1 MSTPVA
7 ASTPD
12 ASNPESSPQTQVSV
26 RGLSVSY
33 RDGEDWIDAL
43 REVSLDVAEG
53 EVFGLVGES
62 GCGKSTL
69 ALTLLGYRHPRAK
82 IAGGE
87 VRVEGRDLLALPPST
102 LASLRGRR
110 ISFVPQN
117 PTTAL
122 NPARQIGDLVVEV
135 LTSHRAAA
143 SGEAARRR
151 GRELLAQVGLPEP
164 DATMKRYPHQLS
176 GGQQQRVCIAMALAC
191 EPALVVLDEPTTGL
205 DVTTQEQI
213 IDLLAALRLRLRM
226 TMVYVAHDLAVL
238 AQIADRV
245 GVMYAGSMV
254 EVAPVDTLFREPRH
268 PYTRGLIGSV
278 PRLDHDDGV
287 PFAAP
292 LKGLLRRGEL
302 GSGCAFARRC
312 DYAEAACEAHMPSLE
327 PAGSGHDVACFRWR
341 EIGPPPRLAGDA
353 SREVIREPAARPVLE
368 LDDVSV
374 AYGPAPTGLAGA
386 LRRASPPV
394 VHDVSLRIAEGE
406 TFALVGESG
415 SGKST
420 IARAVSGLLAPR
432 AGRILFRG
440 EAAPSRVA
448 ARPQE
453 LRRLIQYV
461 FQNPDAS
468 LNPRMRIRRILARPL
483 ELLGNV
489 AARELDS
496 RVAAALDDVRLD
508 SDYADRFPDQ
518 LSGGE
523 RQRIAIARALVV
535 DPALLLCDE
544 VLSALD
550 VSVQASILD
559 LLRRLRTRH
568 RVSMLFISHDLA
580 VVRTLADRIGVM
592 YRGRL
597 LETGSN
603 DEVFAP
609 PHHPYTRLLLHAIP
623 GMRARRRAGEA
634 VHGGARAKQRPR
646 ATRRRRGLRKPS
658 SGAWVAACSQ
668 GAVPDRS
675 RVSARRPL
683 RPGAGPARHC
693 AFAATT
699 RWASYSIERATCS
712 AIRSECRDASE
723 GERTE
728 SRSSRSLCPSPGSTR
743 LRSAERRVQ
752 SRHYDSRIR

>member
-1 MSTPVA
+1 MSAPGAVGRTGRARPPVRHSA
-7 ASTPD
+7 EAH
-12 ASNPESSPQTQVSV
+12 V
-26 RGLSVSY
+26 RVRDLSVSY
-33 RDGEDWIDAL
+33 RDGEEWLEAL
-43 REVSLDVAEG
+43 REISLEVVEG

-62 GCGKSTL
+62 GCGKSSL

-82 IAGGE
+82 FANGE
-87 VRVEGRDLLALPPST
+87 VRVEGRDLLALPPDA
-102 LASLRGRR
+102 LAALRGRR

-122 NPARQIGDLVVEV
+122 NPARRIGDLMTEV
-135 LTSHRAAA
+135 LTNHGAAA
-143 SGEAARRR
+143 SREAARRR
-151 GRELLAQVGLPEP
+151 AREMLVQVGLPDPER
-164 DATMKRYPHQLS
+164 MLKRYPHQLS
-176 GGQQQRVCIAMALAC
+176 GGQQQRVCIAMALGSD
-191 EPALVVLDEPTTGL
+191 PALVVLDEPTTGL

-213 IDLLAALRLRLRM
+213 IDLLATLRRRLRT
-226 TMVYVAHDLAVL
+226 TMVYVTHDLAVL

-245 GVMYAGSMV
+245 GVMYAGRMV

-268 PYTRGLIGSV
+268 PYTRGLIASV
-278 PRLDHDDGV
+278 PRLDEDDSV

-292 LKGLLRRGEL
+292 LRGLLRRGEL

-312 DYAEAACEAHMPSLE
+312 DYAEPACEARAPPLE
-327 PAGSGHDVACFRWR
+327 PVDDGHDVACFRWR
-341 EIGPPPRLAGDA
+341 EIVPAPALAGGA
-353 SREVIREPAARPVLE
+353 GSEPIREPAARPVLE
-368 LDDVSV
+368 LDAVSL
-374 AYGPAPTGLAGA
+374 AYGPASAGLANVF
-386 LRRASPPV
+386 RRPSPLV

-440 EAAPSRVA
+440 EPAPGRVA
-448 ARPQE
+448 ARPPE

-468 LNPRMRIRRILARPL
+468 LNPRMRVRNILARPL

-489 AARELDS
+489 AASELDA

-508 SDYADRFPDQ
+508 ADYADRFPDQ

-523 RQRIAIARALVV
+523 RQRIAIARALIV

-544 VLSALD
+544 ILSALD
-550 VSVQASILD
+550 VSVQANILD
-559 LLRRLRTRH
+559 LLRRLRARY

-592 YRGRL
+592 YGGRL

-609 PHHPYTRLLLHAIP
+609 PHHPYTRLLLHAVP
-623 GMRARRRAGEA
+623 GMSKRQRSDEPAPASDKAPTPVVEALPAESGGCVFAGRCPRQIEGLCEA
-634 VHGGARAKQRPR
+634 
-646 ATRRRRGLRKPS
+646 TPS
-658 SGAWVAACSQ
+658 SLA
-668 GAVPDRS
+668 
-675 RVSARRPL
+675 
-683 RPGAGPARHC
+683 PGR
-693 AFAATT
+693 
-699 RWASYSIERATCS
+699 
-712 AIRSECRDASE
+712 
-723 GERTE
+723 
-728 SRSSRSLCPSPGSTR
+728 
-743 LRSAERRVQ
+743 
-752 SRHYDSRIR
+752 

>member
-1 MSTPVA
+1 MSAPGGA
-7 ASTPD
+7 AEEGTGARD
-12 ASNPESSPQTQVSV
+12 TQAPHV
-26 RGLSVSY
+26 RVRNLGVSY
-33 RDGEDWIDAL
+33 RDGDEWLEAL

-69 ALTLLGYRHPRAK
+69 ALTLLGYRHPRAR

-87 VRVEGRDLLALPPST
+87 VAVEGRNLLALPPHA
-102 LASLRGRR
+102 LVALRGRR

-122 NPARQIGDLVVEV
+122 NPARRIGDLLGEV
-135 LTSHRAAA
+135 LVTHGAAA
-143 SGEAARRR
+143 SRHAARRR
-151 GRELLAQVGLPEP
+151 GRELLEQVGLPEP
-164 DATMKRYPHQLS
+164 ERMLKRYPHQLS
-176 GGQQQRVCIAMALAC
+176 GGQQQRVCIAMALGC
-191 EPALVVLDEPTTGL
+191 DPALVVLDEPTTGL

-213 IDLLAALRLRLRM
+213 LELLAALRLRLRM
-226 TMVYVAHDLAVL
+226 TMVYVTHDLAVL

-254 EVAPVDTLFREPRH
+254 EVAPVGTLFREPRH

-278 PRLDHDDGV
+278 PRLGEDDGV

-292 LKGLLRRGEL
+292 LRGLLRRGEL
-302 GSGCAFARRC
+302 GTGCAFARRC
-312 DYAEAACEAHMPSLE
+312 DHAEPACETRPPPLE
-327 PAGSGHDVACFRWR
+327 PIGDGHDIACFRWR
-341 EIGPPPRLAGDA
+341 EIGPAPRLAGDGGVD
-353 SREVIREPAARPVLE
+353 VIREPPSRPALE

-374 AYGPAPTGLAGA
+374 AYGPAPAGLAGFFG
-386 LRRASPPV
+386 RASPPV

-432 AGRILFRG
+432 SGRIRFRG
-440 EAAPSRVA
+440 ETVPGRVA
-448 ARPQE
+448 SRPRE

-468 LNPRMRIRRILARPL
+468 LNPRMRIRSILARPL

-489 AARELDS
+489 AASELDS
-496 RVAAALDDVRLD
+496 RVTAALDDVRLD
-508 SDYADRFPDQ
+508 ADYADRFPDQ

-535 DPALLLCDE
+535 DPVLLLCDE

-559 LLRRLRTRH
+559 LLRRLRARH

-580 VVRTLADRIGVM
+580 VVRTIADRIGVM

-609 PHHPYTRLLLHAIP
+609 PHHPYTRLLLHAVP
-623 GMRARRRAGEA
+623 GMTVRRGGVETPAHRRAPAPIAEA
-634 VHGGARAKQRPR
+634 VPANIGGCVFAGRCPR
-646 ATRRRRGLRKPS
+646 QIDGLCETTPPPWR
-658 SGAWVAACSQ
+658 
-668 GAVPDRS
+668 
-675 RVSARRPL
+675 
-683 RPGAGPARHC
+683 GAG
-693 AFAATT
+693 
-699 RWASYSIERATCS
+699 
-712 AIRSECRDASE
+712 
-723 GERTE
+723 E
-728 SRSSRSLCPSPGSTR
+728 SLR
-743 LRSAERRVQ
+743 LRCHREV
-752 SRHYDSRIR
+752 DEL

>member
-1 MSTPVA
+1 MSTPGAVEAPDGRGAEHA
-7 ASTPD
+7 AEPH
-12 ASNPESSPQTQVSV
+12 V
-26 RGLSVSY
+26 RVRDLSLSY
-33 RDGEDWIDAL
+33 RDGEEWLEAL
-43 REVSLDVAEG
+43 REVSLEVAEG

-62 GCGKSTL
+62 GCGKSSL

-82 IAGGE
+82 VASGE
-87 VRVEGRDLLALPPST
+87 IRVEGRNLLALPPDA
-102 LASLRGRR
+102 LAAIRGRR

-122 NPARQIGDLVVEV
+122 NPARRIGDLMIE
-135 LTSHRAAA
+135 LLMKHGTAA
-143 SGEAARRR
+143 SGETARRR
-151 GRELLAQVGLPEP
+151 ARELLAQVGLPEP
-164 DATMKRYPHQLS
+164 ERMLKRYPHQLS
-176 GGQQQRVCIAMALAC
+176 GGQQQRVCIAMALGSD
-191 EPALVVLDEPTTGL
+191 PALVVLDEPTTGL

-213 IDLLAALRLRLRM
+213 IELLATLRRRLHM
-226 TMVYVAHDLAVL
+226 TMVYVTHDLAVL

-245 GVMYAGSMV
+245 GVMYAGRMV

-268 PYTRGLIGSV
+268 PYTRGLIASV
-278 PRLDHDDGV
+278 PRLDEDNDGV

-292 LKGLLRRGEL
+292 LRGLLRRGEL
-302 GSGCAFARRC
+302 GTGCAFAPRC
-312 DYAEAACEAHMPSLE
+312 DYAEPACEARAPPLE
-327 PAGSGHDVACFRWR
+327 PVDDGHDVACFRWR
-341 EIGPPPRLAGDA
+341 EIVPAPALAGNA
-353 SREVIREPAARPVLE
+353 GGESAREPATRPVLE
-368 LDDVSV
+368 LDDVSI
-374 AYGPAPTGLAGA
+374 AYGPASAGLAGA
-386 LRRASPPV
+386 FRRASSPV

-440 EAAPSRVA
+440 EPAPGRVA

-468 LNPRMRIRRILARPL
+468 LNPRVRIRNILARPL

-489 AARELDS
+489 AASELGS
-496 RVAAALDDVRLD
+496 RVVAALDDVRLD
-508 SDYADRFPDQ
+508 ADYADRFPDQ

-523 RQRIAIARALVV
+523 RQRIAIARALIV

-544 VLSALD
+544 ILSALD

-559 LLRRLRTRH
+559 LLRRLRARH

-597 LETGSN
+597 LETGTN

-609 PHHPYTRLLLHAIP
+609 PHHPYTRLLLHAVPEMSKRQRSGKPAPASDKAPSPVVEAAPAESGGCVFVGRCPRQIEGLCEATP
-623 GMRARRRAGEA
+623 PPLRRAGE
-634 VHGGARAKQRPR
+634 
-646 ATRRRRGLRKPS
+646 TL
-658 SGAWVAACSQ
+658 
-668 GAVPDRS
+668 
-675 RVSARRPL
+675 
-683 RPGAGPARHC
+683 
-693 AFAATT
+693 
-699 RWASYSIERATCS
+699 
-712 AIRSECRDASE
+712 
-723 GERTE
+723 
-728 SRSSRSLCPSPGSTR
+728 R
-743 LRSAERRVQ
+743 LRCHREVGEL
-752 SRHYDSRIR
+752 

>member
-1 MSTPVA
+1 MNAPGAVVEPGGSGMA
-7 ASTPD
+7 RA
-12 ASNPESSPQTQVSV
+12 PEPQVRV
-26 RGLSVSY
+26 RGLSLAY
-33 RDGEDWIDAL
+33 RDGEEWLEAL
-43 REVSLDVAEG
+43 REVSLKVAEG

-62 GCGKSTL
+62 GCGKSSL
-69 ALTLLGYRHPRAK
+69 ALTLLGYRHPAAR

-87 VRVEGRDLLALPPST
+87 VRVEGRSLLALPSHA
-102 LASLRGRR
+102 LATLRGRR

-122 NPARQIGDLVVEV
+122 NPARRVGDLLVEF
-135 LTSHRAAA
+135 LTCHGVAA
-143 SGEAARRR
+143 GREAARQRA
-151 GRELLAQVGLPEP
+151 RELLEQVGLPDTER
-164 DATMKRYPHQLS
+164 MLKRYPHQLS
-176 GGQQQRVCIAMALAC
+176 GGQQQRVCIAMALGC
-191 EPALVVLDEPTTGL
+191 DPALIVLDEPTTGL

-213 IDLLAALRLRLRM
+213 LELLVTLRRRLRM
-226 TMVYVAHDLAVL
+226 TMVYVTHDLAVL

-268 PYTRGLIGSV
+268 PYTRGLIASV
-278 PRLDHDDGV
+278 PRLDQDDGS

-302 GSGCAFARRC
+302 GAGCAFARRC
-312 DYAEAACEAHMPSLE
+312 DYAKPACEARPPSLE
-327 PAGSGHDVACFRWR
+327 PAGGAHDVACFRWR
-341 EIGPPPRLAGDA
+341 EIEVAAQPAAGTGGEA
-353 SREVIREPAARPVLE
+353 IRERATRPVLE
-368 LDDVSV
+368 LHDVSV
-374 AYGPAPTGLAGA
+374 AYGPAAAGLSGFF
-386 LRRASPPV
+386 RRASPPV

-432 AGRILFRG
+432 TGKILFRG
-440 EAAPSRVA
+440 EPAPARVA
-448 ARPQE
+448 ARPPE

-468 LNPRMRIRRILARPL
+468 LNPRMRIRNILARPL
-483 ELLGNV
+483 EVLGNV
-489 AARELDS
+489 SSAELDS
-496 RVAAALDDVRLD
+496 RVSTALDDVRLD
-508 SDYADRFPDQ
+508 AEYADRFPDQ

-544 VLSALD
+544 ILSALD

-559 LLRRLRTRH
+559 LLRRLRARH

-609 PHHPYTRLLLHAIP
+609 PHHPYTGLLLHAVP
-623 GMRARRRAGEA
+623 GMTARRRDGEA
-634 VHGGARAKQRPR
+634 LAAQGTTPAPIAAAAYERSGGCVFAGRCPRRIDGLCETTAPPWRRAGG
-646 ATRRRRGLRKPS
+646 TL
-658 SGAWVAACSQ
+658 
-668 GAVPDRS
+668 
-675 RVSARRPL
+675 
-683 RPGAGPARHC
+683 
-693 AFAATT
+693 
-699 RWASYSIERATCS
+699 
-712 AIRSECRDASE
+712 
-723 GERTE
+723 
-728 SRSSRSLCPSPGSTR
+728 R
-743 LRSAERRVQ
+743 LRCHHEVNEL
-752 SRHYDSRIR
+752 